1 MRTTADI
8 VSTWAAVTPDATAI
22 HSDGRDITYS
32 ELELEVRRVAT
43 ALLSSG
49 VRGGDRV
56 AFISRNSPEHFVVLF
71 ACAWVGAV
79 FVPVNWRLHQDEVD
93 AILDDCGARLVLVA
107 EDMHADLAG
116 ALAGCRVVRVGAAG
130 VGSYA
135 EWLQAAAPLESG
147 AVAEPSDLALLMY
160 TSGTTGLPKGVMLTH
175 ANICGA
181 AEVAADWGLGPEATA
196 LVCMPLFHMSGT
208 SWGLVAL
215 YRGSR
220 LVLLRDPDAEAVLFA
235 IGNEGVTHALL
246 VPAVIAILLT
256 HPRCATTDFSALEL
270 VLYGGSPI
278 SVELL
283 SAGMERLGC
292 RFLQLYGL
300 TESTGLATMLAP
312 EDHVSVARERLL
324 RSVGR
329 PGPGVELSIVDP
341 DTGRPVSVG
350 DVGEVWLR
358 GDNVMRGYWGNPA
371 ATEDAIREGGW
382 LRTGDAAYVDED
394 GFVFLHDRVKD
405 MIVSG
410 GENVYPAEAERVLRQ
425 HPAVAD
431 LAVIGVPDAR
441 WGETPKA
448 VVVPVSGSAVTG
460 AELLDF
466 VRDRLAHYKCPT
478 SVDLVDDL
486 PRNAT
491 GKVLKRALREPY
503 WAGQARRVN

>member
-1 MRTTADI
+1 
-8 VSTWAAVTPDATAI
+8 
-22 HSDGRDITYS
+22 
-32 ELELEVRRVAT
+32 
-43 ALLSSG
+43 
-49 VRGGDRV
+49 
-56 AFISRNSPEHFVVLF
+56 
-71 ACAWVGAV
+71 
-79 FVPVNWRLHQDEVD
+79 
-93 AILDDCGARLVLVA
+93 
-107 EDMHADLAG
+107 
-116 ALAGCRVVRVGAAG
+116 
-130 VGSYA
+130 
-135 EWLQAAAPLESG
+135 
-147 AVAEPSDLALLMY
+147 MY
-160 TSGTTGLPKGVMLTH
+160 TSGTTGLPKGVMLSH

-181 AEVAADWGLGPEATA
+181 AAVAADWGLSPAATA

-220 LVLLRDPDAEAVLFA
+220 LVLLRDPEPAAVLTA
-235 IGNEGVTHALL
+235 MGSEGVTHALL
-246 VPAVIAILLT
+246 VPAVIAMLLA
-256 HPRCATTDFSALEL
+256 HPACATTDFSALEL

-283 SAGMERLGC
+283 TAGMDRLGC

-300 TESTGLATMLAP
+300 TESTGLATMLTP
-312 EDHVSVARERLL
+312 EDHVSDTRERLL

-329 PGPGVELSIVDP
+329 PGPGVQLSIVDP
-341 DTGRPVSVG
+341 DTGRPVRVG

-358 GDNVMRGYWGNPA
+358 GDNVMRGYWGNQE
-371 ATEDAIREGGW
+371 ATDDTVRDGW
-382 LRTGDAAYVDED
+382 LRTGDAAYLDED

-431 LAVIGVPDAR
+431 LAVIGVPDDR

-448 VVVPVSGSAVTG
+448 VVVPVPGSAVTE
-460 AELLDF
+460 AELLEF
-466 VRDRLAHYKCPT
+466 VRERLAHYKCPT
-478 SVDLVDDL
+478 SVDFVDEL

>member
-1 MRTTADI
+1 
-8 VSTWAAVTPDATAI
+8 
-22 HSDGRDITYS
+22 
-32 ELELEVRRVAT
+32 
-43 ALLSSG
+43 
-49 VRGGDRV
+49 
-56 AFISRNSPEHFVVLF
+56 
-71 ACAWVGAV
+71 
-79 FVPVNWRLHQDEVD
+79 
-93 AILDDCGARLVLVA
+93 
-107 EDMHADLAG
+107 
-116 ALAGCRVVRVGAAG
+116 
-130 VGSYA
+130 
-135 EWLQAAAPLESG
+135 
-147 AVAEPSDLALLMY
+147 MY
-160 TSGTTGLPKGVMLTH
+160 TSGTTGLPKGVMLSH

-181 AEVAADWGLGPEATA
+181 AAVAADWGLSPEAIA

-220 LVLLRDPDAEAVLFA
+220 LVLLRDPEPEAVLAA
-235 IGNEGVTHALL
+235 IDGDGVTHALL
-246 VPAVIAILLT
+246 VPALIAMLLA
-256 HPRCATTDFSALEL
+256 HPRCATTEFSTLDL

-283 SAGMERLGC
+283 TESMERFGC

-312 EDHVSVARERLL
+312 GDHVSDARDRLL

-341 DTGRPVSVG
+341 DTGRPVRTG
-350 DVGEVWLR
+350 DGGEVWLR
-358 GDNVMRGYWGNPA
+358 GDNVMRGYWGNQE
-371 ATEDAIREGGW
+371 ATDDTVRDGW
-382 LRTGDAAYVDED
+382 LRTGDAAYLDEE

-431 LAVIGVPDAR
+431 LAVIGVPDER

-448 VVVPVSGSAVTG
+448 VVVLVPGATVTE
-460 AELLDF
+460 AELLGF

-478 SVDLVDDL
+478 SVDLVADL